1 MKSFYLKPKLFSV
14 LKNYK
19 KDQIVKDI
27 TAGVIVAIIALPS
40 FFKNEEEKK

>member
-1 MKSFYLKPKLFSV
+1 MKSSYLKPKLFSA

-27 TAGVIVAIIALPS
+27 TAGVIVALI
-40 FFKNEEEKK
+40 